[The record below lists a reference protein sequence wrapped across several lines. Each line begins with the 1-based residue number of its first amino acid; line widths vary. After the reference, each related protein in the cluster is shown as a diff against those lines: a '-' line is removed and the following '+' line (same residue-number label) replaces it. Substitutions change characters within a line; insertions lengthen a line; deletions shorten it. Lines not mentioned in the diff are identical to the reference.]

1 MEAKVSK
8 WGNSLGIRIPQW
20 IAEQADISDGSIIEI
35 DFKDKAILI
44 KKKELSLEEML
55 NSITPENQHKEV
67 STGSKVGGEAW

>member
-55 NSITPENQHKEV
+55 NSITPENQHKEA

>member
-20 IAEQADISDGSIIEI
+20 IAEQADINDGSIIEI

-44 KKKELSLEEML
+44 KKKERSLEEML
-55 NSITPENQHKEV
+55 INVTPENQHKEV
-67 STGSKVGGEAW
+67 NTGSKVGGEAW

>member
-55 NSITPENQHKEV
+55 NSITPKNQHKEV